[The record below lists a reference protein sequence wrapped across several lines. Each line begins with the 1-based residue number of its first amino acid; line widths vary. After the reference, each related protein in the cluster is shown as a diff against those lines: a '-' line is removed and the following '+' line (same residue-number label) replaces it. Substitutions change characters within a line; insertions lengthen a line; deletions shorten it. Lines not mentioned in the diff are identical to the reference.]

1 MGVSSERWFS
11 GGVFHRFISV
21 GLENDVIFT
30 RFCIDIFDDMWYDGG
45 MRGVLY
51 YLVWILRKMGVLQ

>member
-1 MGVSSERWFS
+1 M
-11 GGVFHRFISV
+11 

-30 RFCIDIFDDMWYDGG
+30 RFCIDIFDDMWYDVR

-51 YLVWILRKMGVLQ
+51 YLVWIFGKMGVLQ